1 MKLVLY
7 LYTSWHLHFIE
18 YLLMGNHL
26 LSSPTMLLFIV
37 IEGTFVENGN
47 TVVLSK
53 MFHNIGIVQ
62 VVVLGD
68 CIAHIYNNDY
78 IHVVK

>member
-1 MKLVLY
+1 
-7 LYTSWHLHFIE
+7 
-18 YLLMGNHL
+18 MGNHL

>member
-1 MKLVLY
+1 
-7 LYTSWHLHFIE
+7 
-18 YLLMGNHL
+18 
-26 LSSPTMLLFIV
+26 MLLFIV
-37 IEGTFVENGN
+37 IEGTFVENGI